1 MTNFYLVNEKI
12 RKILHGIDRNWHP
25 FIQIIAIDHNHENNL
40 LHYIRQF
47 RQPTEI
53 INVRNINCSE
63 NCLRSMIWISKSSA
77 VLQPKVTY
85 VIDCGL
91 KQTMIFRKF
100 Y

>member
-1 MTNFYLVNEKI
+1 VNEKI

-25 FIQIIAIDHNHENNL
+25 FIQIIAIDHNHDNNL

-47 RQPTEI
+47 GQPTEI
-53 INVRNINCSE
+53 ISVINVNCSDTY
-63 NCLRSMIWISKSSA
+63 LRSMIWISKSSA

-91 KQTMIFRKF
+91 KKL
-100 Y
+100 